1 MNTQNRPN
9 LVTLNTGESFKI
21 HQVTGRQG
29 MVMPSHYS
37 TKEAVV
43 IVLEGTAHLKIDETE
58 HLLESGSTFII
69 PANKN
74 HTLTLQA
81 DFKAV
86 VIMPNDSDIKFVG

>member
-1 MNTQNRPN
+1 MNTQNRPS
-9 LVTLNTGESFKI
+9 LVTINTGESFKI

-29 MVMPSHYS
+29 MEMPLHYS

-43 IVLEGTAHLKIDETE
+43 IVLEGTAQLNIDETG
-58 HLLESGSTFII
+58 HLLHAGSTFII

-74 HTLTLQA
+74 HTLVLKA

-86 VIMPNDSDIKFVG
+86 VIMPNDSDIKFAG